1 MARIV
6 EVEAYGG
13 PDDAASHARFGVTRR
28 NQVMYG
34 PPGHAY
40 VYRVYGMHDCLNV
53 VTGIDGVASAVLIRA
68 VEPLIGQASMRTDRR
83 LHRMRSRRAAAP
95 AAPAAIAAPATI
107 SRVDRTADERLAS
120 GPGLVGAAFGLD
132 TGWTGLDLC
141 AAGSPLRLESRS
153 ADDATVGEVVATPR
167 IGVDYAGG
175 GWAALPWRFALADHP
190 SLSRPVR

>member
-1 MARIV
+1 MRIARIV

-28 NQVMYG
+28 NEVMYG

-95 AAPAAIAAPATI
+95 AAPAARATI

-153 ADDATVGEVVATPR
+153 ADDATVGKVVATPR

-175 GWAALPWRFALADHP
+175 GWAALRWRFVLADHP
-190 SLSRPVR
+190 SLSRRVR

>member
-1 MARIV
+1 MRIARIV

-53 VTGIDGVASAVLIRA
+53 VTGIDGVASAVLVRA
-68 VEPLIGQASMRTDRR
+68 VEPLIGQATMRADSQ
-83 LHRMRSRRAAAP
+83 LHRARSRRAP
-95 AAPAAIAAPATI
+95 AASAMI
-107 SRVDRTADERLAS
+107 SRVDRTADDRLAS

-153 ADDATVGEVVATPR
+153 ADDANVGEVVVTPR

-190 SLSRPVR
+190 SLSRPAR

>member
-1 MARIV
+1 MRIGRIV

-13 PDDAASHARFGVTRR
+13 PEDAASHARFGVTRR

-68 VEPLIGQASMRTDRR
+68 VEPVIGQASMGVDRR
-83 LHRMRSRRAAAP
+83 MHRLRSRRAAGPAA
-95 AAPAAIAAPATI
+95 AAPAAISAIDPTP
-107 SRVDRTADERLAS
+107 DERLAS

-141 AAGSPLRLESRS
+141 APGSPLRLESRS
-153 ADDATVGEVVATPR
+153 ADDAQVGDVVATPR

-175 GWAALPWRFALADHP
+175 GWAAQPWRFAVADHP
-190 SLSRPVR
+190 SLSRPAR